1 MAKKPEK
8 GKAQPDSEDEL
19 LNFDLEELSDSEAAA
34 EDEVIELVELIE
46 TAQDDDRTKELPHK
60 NRIREIPVVKPAK
73 AVKPAPVQKAAVPG
87 PARGLLE
94 DEDEIELDLSDLTLD
109 MEVEET
115 RPVQR
120 AGEDDITESDLENL
134 LQETSDEEISYDL
147 SSDEESAQAEK
158 DEEVTDADLEALL
171 QEATVESVDE
181 AEGEKE
187 IVEAASGAEAAEEI
201 QLEEERPSF
210 TEIEAAADSFDETQ
224 LVIEP
229 LVEEEAPAAARPE
242 LGRLVPEEPVREELS
257 VEALTGMSEE
267 RLEEIITRVVEEVV
281 ERVARQTMASVAE
294 RVIGEAIQAL
304 KVSLENSPEES

>member
-19 LNFDLEELSDSEAAA
+19 LNFDLEELSDGEAAA

-46 TAQDDDRTKELPHK
+46 TAQDDDRTKELPRE
-60 NRIREIPVVKPAK
+60 NRIREKPVVKPAK
-73 AVKPAPVQKAAVPG
+73 
-87 PARGLLE
+87 GLLE
-94 DEDEIELDLSDLTLD
+94 DEEEIELDLSDLTLD
-109 MEVEET
+109 MDVEET

-134 LQETSDEEISYDL
+134 LQETSDEEITYDL
-147 SSDEESAQAEK
+147 PSDEESAQAER

-181 AEGEKE
+181 AEGEKALL
-187 IVEAASGAEAAEEI
+187 EAASRAEAAEEI

-242 LGRLVPEEPVREELS
+242 LGRLLPEEPVREEPS

-294 RVIGEAIQAL
+294 RVIGEAIAAL
-304 KVSLENSPEES
+304 KVSLENSSEES